1 MTNFPNF
8 NHDKAYI
15 LGLLVGGGEISDD
28 TFIINLPFDKW
39 GMNPSNMSHI
49 ATDILTK
56 ICEKFRNSYNFSVG
70 YDIFPKHWVIKPVG
84 VIDLQPLTADLVEF
98 GLPTQNKLITG
109 VDLTVIKDKLKSIQ
123 VEHFLSGIFDTRA
136 SLAESH
142 RRFTSDAPVVSL
154 EVPGSSKNFTFVV
167 QLCSWLTSLGT
178 ITDQI
183 LYNHPCQHSPAD
195 SDYTGWKKGF
205 KIRFLAKSFLTN
217 NSFAMQAKS
226 FGVTKLEKSQTK
238 DSQLPCKERKPKFTA
253 ISIHK
258 DIASKDL
265 PTQVRKHL
273 FFHYHHICAVMGCP
287 YAPIDEIK
295 RGIQDYKQLISV
307 FPKLSKGT
315 LLDIA
320 AKYNDIAVNYFNNN
334 PLTAKRYLVSQLL
347 ESELHKSYPD
357 LEVGIA
363 YLCSPEL
370 NGKRHIGSKDLI
382 IKNALN
388 NEITVLLPEN
398 IEGTPIML
406 SNNSNNRAIIIS
418 STTSKFNQQI
428 VEQIVEINGIDVT
441 VK

>member
-1 MTNFPNF
+1 MTNSLKF

-15 LGLLVGGGEISDD
+15 LGLLVGGGEFSDD
-28 TFIINLPFDKW
+28 TFIINFPFDKW
-39 GMNPSNMSHI
+39 GMHPRNMSSI
-49 ATDILTK
+49 ATDIITK
-56 ICEKFRNSYNFSVG
+56 ICDKFRNCYNFSVH
-70 YDIFPKHWVIKPVG
+70 YEYSNKRWIIKPIG
-84 VIDLQPLTADLVEF
+84 VFDLQSLIADLVAF
-98 GLPTQNKLITG
+98 GLPTQNKLINS
-109 VDLTVIKDKLKSIQ
+109 VDLTVIKDKLKGIQ

-142 RRFTSDAPVVSL
+142 RRFASDAPIVSL

-217 NSFAMQAKS
+217 NSFGMQAKS

-238 DSQLPCKERKPKFTA
+238 DSQLPCRERKPTFKSV
-253 ISIHK
+253 SIHK

-265 PTQVRKHL
+265 PTQVRKKL

-295 RGIQDYKQLISV
+295 RGVLDYKQLISV

-320 AKYNDIAVNYFNNN
+320 AKYNEIAVNYFNNN
-334 PLTAKRYLVSQLL
+334 SLTTNSYSVRQILELVLYQSYSGL
-347 ESELHKSYPD
+347 EI
-357 LEVGIA
+357 GIA

-370 NGKRHIGSKDLI
+370 KGKRHIGSKDLI
-382 IKNALN
+382 IENALN
-388 NEITVLLPEN
+388 DEITVLMPEN

-406 SNNSNNRAIIIS
+406 SNKRNNRAIIIS
-418 STTSKFNQQI
+418 SVGSNFNRQI
-428 VEQIVEINGIDVT
+428 VEQKVEINGINVI